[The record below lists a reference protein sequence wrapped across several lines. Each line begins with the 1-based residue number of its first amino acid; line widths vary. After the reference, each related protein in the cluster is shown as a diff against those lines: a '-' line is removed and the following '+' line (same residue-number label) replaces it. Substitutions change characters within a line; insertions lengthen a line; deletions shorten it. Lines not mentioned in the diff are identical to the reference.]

1 MEAENESLMSNRE
14 IVVFTGTSISHKE
27 ARTLLEVTYMPPVSR
42 GNIDQVLREG
52 YRIIGIIDGIFFNRA
67 AVAHKEILR
76 ALEAGVKVVG
86 GGSMGALRASEL
98 DVHGMIGVGRIYEWY
113 RDGVIED
120 DDEVAVATN
129 PETFEPVSAPM
140 VNIRET
146 LKTASREGIIDH
158 DTCVE
163 LTAVAKRTQ
172 YGHRSYLG
180 VVRNGIKA
188 GIFSEE
194 VGKKLLEYCRNHETD
209 VKRQDAILVLNK
221 IKELAKL

>member
-1 MEAENESLMSNRE
+1 MSDRR
-14 IVVFTGTSISHKE
+14 IVVFTGTSISHSK
-27 ARTLLEVTYMPPVSR
+27 ARTLLDATYRPPVFR
-42 GNIDQVLREG
+42 GNIDEVLREG

-129 PETFEPVSAPM
+129 PDTFEPVSAPM

-146 LKTASREGIIDH
+146 LKAASLEGIIDH
-158 DTCVE
+158 AACMR
-163 LTAVAKRTQ
+163 LTAIAKKTQ
-172 YGHRSYLG
+172 YGQRSYLG
-180 VVRNGIKA
+180 MIRDGIKA
-188 GIFSEE
+188 GLFSED
-194 VGKKLLEYCRNHETD
+194 VGKRLLDYCRNQETD
-209 VKRQDAILVLNK
+209 VKKEDAIMVLNK
-221 IKELAKL
+221 IKELAKV

>member
-1 MEAENESLMSNRE
+1 MSNRK

-27 ARTLLEVTYMPPVSR
+27 ANSLLDATYMPPISR
-42 GNIDQVLREG
+42 GNIDDVLRKG
-52 YRIIGIIDGIFFNRA
+52 YSIIGIIDGIFFNRA

-146 LKTASREGIIDH
+146 LKAAYVGGIIGH
-158 DTCVE
+158 DTCIE
-163 LTAVAKRTQ
+163 LTTVAKRTQ

-180 VVRNGIKA
+180 IVRDGIKA
-188 GIFSEE
+188 GLFSEE
-194 VGKKLLEYCRNHETD
+194 VGKKLLAYCRNHEAD
-209 VKRQDAILVLNK
+209 VKKEDAIMVLNK
-221 IKELAKL
+221 IKEIAEV

>member
-1 MEAENESLMSNRE
+1 MNNRK

-27 ARTLLEVTYMPPVSR
+27 AKTLLDATYMPPISR
-42 GNIDQVLREG
+42 GDIDDVLRKG
-52 YRIIGIIDGIFFNRA
+52 YSIIGIIDGIFFNRA

-76 ALEAGVKVVG
+76 ALEAGIKVVG

-98 DVHGMIGVGRIYEWY
+98 DVHGMIGVGMIYEWY

-129 PETFEPVSAPM
+129 PDTFEPVSAPM

-146 LKTASREGIIDH
+146 LKTASMEGIIDH
-158 DTCVE
+158 DTCME

-188 GIFSEE
+188 GLFSEE
-194 VGKKLLEYCRNHETD
+194 VGKKLLDYCRNHEAD
-209 VKRQDAILVLNK
+209 VKKQDAIMVLNK
-221 IKELAKL
+221 IKEIAEV

>member
-1 MEAENESLMSNRE
+1 MNNRK

-27 ARTLLEVTYMPPVSR
+27 AKTLLDATYMPPISR
-42 GNIDQVLREG
+42 GDIDDVLRKG
-52 YRIIGIIDGIFFNRA
+52 CSIIGIIDGIFFNRA

-76 ALEAGVKVVG
+76 ALEAGIKVVG

-98 DVHGMIGVGRIYEWY
+98 DVHGMIGVGMIYEWY

-129 PETFEPVSAPM
+129 PDTFEPVSAPM

-146 LKTASREGIIDH
+146 LKTASMEGIIDH
-158 DTCVE
+158 DTCME

-188 GIFSEE
+188 GLFSEE
-194 VGKKLLEYCRNHETD
+194 VGKKLLDYCRNHEAD
-209 VKRQDAILVLNK
+209 VKKQDAILVLNK

>member
-1 MEAENESLMSNRE
+1 MSNRK
-14 IVVFTGTSISHKE
+14 IVIFTGTSISHKE
-27 ARTLLEVTYMPPVSR
+27 ARTLLDATYMPPISR
-42 GNIDQVLREG
+42 GDIDDVLRKG
-52 YRIIGIIDGIFFNRA
+52 YSIIGIIDGIFFNRA

-98 DVHGMIGVGRIYEWY
+98 DVHGMIGIGRIYEWY

-146 LKTASREGIIDH
+146 LKTASREGII
-158 DTCVE
+158 TSVVCAQ
-163 LTAVAKRTQ
+163 LTDIAKKTQ
-172 YGHRSYLG
+172 YGQRSYLG

-188 GIFSEE
+188 GLFSEE
-194 VGKKLLEYCRNHETD
+194 VGKKLLEYCRNHEAD
-209 VKRQDAILVLNK
+209 IKRQDAILVLNK
-221 IKELAKL
+221 IKEIAEV

>member
-188 GIFSEE
+188 GLFSEE
-194 VGKKLLEYCRNHETD
+194 LGKKLLEYCRNHEAD